1 MLAYMQRFNSM
12 SLEDQKK
19 DTETIHNIES
29 ILERMVTLN
38 KKYPKEVYVNRL
50 VLNIVLNAYA
60 LSFREDRAKKTLD
73 LLQQMQTMSE
83 SKENTNVKPDLKTYT
98 TVIHA
103 LKDYEHAAEMTEN
116 ILERIETQG
125 DIVLFNTV
133 LTTLA
138 SSDMEKAEQYLNRLE
153 DGQINLNNLQCRPL
167 ISAYIEQNSIEGI
180 EKAEAMLQKMVNWYY
195 DKKSNLYPNAA
206 LFTDVITAVGSSGSE
221 DAANKVE
228 TLITQMDEAHSRGM
242 NNIRPDAAVFNA
254 LLRALEHDRVGE
266 RAE

>member
-1 MLAYMQRFNSM
+1 MENDYKEGKINIQPDIFCYHNVLHASCSNQQVSAAEKLLLHMENLCEEGDENHQRKINVRPERLSYVALMLAYMQRFNSM

-180 EKAEAMLQKMVNWYY
+180 EKAEAMLQKMVN
-195 DKKSNLYPNAA
+195 
-206 LFTDVITAVGSSGSE
+206 
-221 DAANKVE
+221 
-228 TLITQMDEAHSRGM
+228 
-242 NNIRPDAAVFNA
+242 
-254 LLRALEHDRVGE
+254 
-266 RAE
+266 